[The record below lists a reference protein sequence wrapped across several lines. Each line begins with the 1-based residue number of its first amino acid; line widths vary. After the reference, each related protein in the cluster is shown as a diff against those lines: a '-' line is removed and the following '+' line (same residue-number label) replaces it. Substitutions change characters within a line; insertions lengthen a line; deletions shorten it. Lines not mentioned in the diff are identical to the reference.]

1 MSISYIPHSMYH
13 SITLFLYGFSL
24 WHFSLWF
31 YKKLFFSRSSAII
44 SLNYLKHRKEENN

>member
-13 SITLFLYGFSL
+13 SITLFLYGL
-24 WHFSLWF
+24 I
-31 YKKLFFSRSSAII
+31 KKLFFSHGSAII